1 MVSRKKLPCNAL
13 FVKSSDSGISGNERP
28 CIECKRRGLTET
40 CVDGDRKIPKYL
52 YDMSD
57 KPPNIG
63 IYYGRAHLNAPANS
77 TDSWKLSSNSVNQ
90 LGATFEEQ
98 VDPSL
103 EFSTEQ
109 GPNDFVDPAIV
120 HIESPILLLSRET
133 AKNHCQEGMNP
144 KVQFLRTDMSSFP
157 VLPVG
162 CHGAHGIENVL
173 GGKIIGFTISSGWS
187 STFLPC
193 GMSEEP

>member
-1 MVSRKKLPCNAL
+1 
-13 FVKSSDSGISGNERP
+13 
-28 CIECKRRGLTET
+28 
-40 CVDGDRKIPKYL
+40 
-52 YDMSD
+52 MSD
-57 KPPNIG
+57 KPPKIG
-63 IYYGRAHLNAPANS
+63 IYYGRARLNAPANS
-77 TDSWKLSSNSVNQ
+77 PDSWKLSSNSVNQ
-90 LGATFEEQ
+90 LGATFEER
-98 VDPSL
+98 VDPDL

-120 HIESPILLLSRET
+120 HIESPIFLLSRET
-133 AKNHCQEGMNP
+133 AKNYCQEGKKP

-157 VLPVG
+157 VPPVG